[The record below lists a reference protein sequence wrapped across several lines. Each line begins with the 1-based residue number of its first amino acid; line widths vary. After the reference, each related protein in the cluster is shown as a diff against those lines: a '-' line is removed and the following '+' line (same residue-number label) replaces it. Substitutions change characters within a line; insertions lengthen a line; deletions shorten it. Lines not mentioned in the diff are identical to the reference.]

1 MAKYIWQQSRW
12 PEFKWDA
19 NELLVPLG
27 RVRRLQGEL
36 LSRAD
41 GMGLEAKVSVVTDEA
56 VTTAAIEGEQLDRTR
71 VRSSVAKRLGLS
83 TAGMPGIDR
92 NADGLVEVLMDAT
105 EQFHTLMT
113 AKRLKLWHAALFPT
127 GYSGMYEI
135 RVGKWRSGDEP
146 MQVVSGRPGREKV
159 HFEAPPSTHVPKEIA
174 AFIKGLN
181 HPTREM
187 DGIVRAA
194 IAHLYFVTIH
204 PFDDGNGRIARAIA
218 DYVLAVDEGTGRRL
232 YSMSVQ
238 ISKDRDR
245 YYKVLEQTQ
254 KGTLNITAWL
264 KWFLVALER
273 AIAASLSQM
282 DKALDAKTFW
292 ASLAEVPLNA
302 RQRKVIAR
310 LLEAGPSGFEGGL
323 NNRKYVGMTKVSRET
338 AKRDLADLVKK
349 GILIQTTKSGRSV
362 AYELARGGTTVGLL
376 HGCDLIVTK

>member
-1 MAKYIWQQSRW
+1 MTKYIWQQAKW
-12 PEFKWDA
+12 PQFVWDA

-27 RVRRLQGEL
+27 RVRRFQGEL
-36 LSRAD
+36 LARAD

-71 VRSSVAKRLGLS
+71 VRSSVARRLGLS

-105 EQFHTLMT
+105 EQFNAPMT
-113 AKRLKLWHAALFPT
+113 QNRLKSWQAALFPT

-135 RVGKWRSGDEP
+135 RVGKWRRGDEP
-146 MQVVSGRPGREKV
+146 MRVVSGRAGRERV
-159 HFEAPPSTHVPKEIA
+159 HFEAPPSGRIPEEITA
-174 AFIKGLN
+174 YLNWLN
-181 HPTREM
+181 HPDKQM
-187 DGIVRAA
+187 DGMVRAA

-218 DYVLAVDEGTGRRL
+218 DYVLAADEGTGRRL
-232 YSMSVQ
+232 YSMSLQ

-245 YYKVLEQTQ
+245 YYEVLEQTQ
-254 KGTLNITAWL
+254 KGNLNVTEWL
-264 KWFLVALER
+264 KWFLTALER
-273 AIAASLSQM
+273 AVAASLSQM
-282 DKALDAKTFW
+282 DKAIDTRTFW
-292 ASLAEVPLNA
+292 ASVAEIPLNE

-338 AKRDLADLVKK
+338 AKRDLAGLVKK

-362 AYELARGGTTVGLL
+362 AYELIHREKLQ
-376 HGCDLIVTK
+376 KRS